1 MVDTVVEPDLMGR
14 WEWASFQ
21 GMDDSSL
28 EIADPS
34 LYTLEIRSDGVS
46 VRADCN
52 RGTGGYEL
60 DGSSL
65 TFTPLAITQMACP
78 SESLADRYLSHLS
91 YVRSWIVE
99 DGDLY
104 LSLFADGGIMR
115 FRAVGGP
122 DFDDLIG
129 MRAQNIDSEMRARG
143 YEDSGRGHKT
153 EDTSYVNWWNG
164 SRSHCVSVA
173 TRDGRVAEIE
183 TVAAESCQ

>member
-1 MVDTVVEPDLMGR
+1 MNHALRCCSLLLAFAALACSDRASPNTDNGPEGDSAYEAGPLGR
-14 WEWASFQ
+14 WQWVSFQ

-34 LYTLEIRSDGVS
+34 RYTLEIRSDGVS

-60 DGSSL
+60 DSSSL
-65 TFTPLAITQMACP
+65 TFTPLAITRMACP
-78 SESLADRYLSHLS
+78 GESLADTYLSHLG

-115 FRAVGGP
+115 FRPA
-122 DFDDLIG
+122 
-129 MRAQNIDSEMRARG
+129 A
-143 YEDSGRGHKT
+143 
-153 EDTSYVNWWNG
+153 G
-164 SRSHCVSVA
+164 SP
-173 TRDGRVAEIE
+173 
-183 TVAAESCQ
+183 